1 MGTISSPIPV
11 KPVCA
16 VTFTADIRL
25 DAVLAEIEAFAGE
38 ADLQGEIFDFNF
50 TDYYSDE
57 MGKDLRKVFTGFR
70 RLMNPGDLV
79 NLKLKTH
86 ELERIWSAGGGRR
99 VNLDPGYVTSAKLV
113 LASTKD
119 FAHRI
124 FLGGG
129 IYGDVQLQFRHGEW
143 HPEAWT
149 FPDYR
154 TEKAL
159 SFFKR
164 ARDIFNR
171 QERRMRNAVS

>member
-1 MGTISSPIPV
+1 MGIVSPPIPV
-11 KPVCA
+11 KPICSA
-16 VTFTADIRL
+16 TFSRDVPL
-25 DAVLAEIEAFAGE
+25 DAILSGIGPSMGE
-38 ADLQGEIFDFNF
+38 VDLKSAVFDFNF

-57 MGKDLRKVFTGFR
+57 MGTNLKKVFISIR
-70 RLMNPGDLV
+70 DLMSPGDLV
-79 NLKLKTH
+79 RLKLRSN
-86 ELERIWSAGGGRR
+86 ELEGIWSVAGRRR

-129 IYGDVQLQFRHGEW
+129 IYGDVQLQYRHGAW

-154 TEKAL
+154 TGTAL
-159 SFFKR
+159 SFFEQV
-164 ARDIFNR
+164 RDIFNR

>member
-1 MGTISSPIPV
+1 MGIVSPPVPV

-16 VTFTADIRL
+16 VTFSPGIQWEAIL
-25 DAVLAEIEAFAGE
+25 SEIGPITGE
-38 ADLQGEIFDFNF
+38 ADLKSAVFDFNF

-57 MGKDLRKVFTGFR
+57 MGMNLKKVFICCR
-70 RLMNPGDLV
+70 ELMNPGDLV
-79 NLKLKTH
+79 NLKLRTN
-86 ELERIWSAGGGRR
+86 ELEGIWSADGRRR

-129 IYGDVQLQFRHGEW
+129 IYGDVQLQYRHGAW
-143 HPEAWT
+143 HAEAWT

-154 TEKAL
+154 TKTAL
-159 SFFKR
+159 SFFEQ

-171 QERRMRNAVS
+171 QERRMRNAIS